1 MGRTR
6 YKVYDRKEP
15 HFVTFT
21 ILNWLP
27 VFTRKESVDV
37 VIDTLKYLRKS
48 DKLKIYAYVF
58 LENHLH
64 MVLKSSDLVLSVQK
78 FKSYTA
84 KEIISLLKKAG
95 ASKLLEQ
102 FLFNKKSHKN
112 QSRYQIWEEGYAPKM
127 ILGEEMMRNKIEY
140 IHQNP
145 VKRGFVDE
153 PWHWRYSSARNYQGM
168 DGLIDV
174 DMDWF

>member
-1 MGRTR
+1 
-6 YKVYDRKEP
+6 
-15 HFVTFT
+15 
-21 ILNWLP
+21 
-27 VFTRKESVDV
+27 
-37 VIDTLKYLRKS
+37 
-48 DKLKIYAYVF
+48 
-58 LENHLH
+58 
-64 MVLKSSDLVLSVQK
+64 
-78 FKSYTA
+78 
-84 KEIISLLKKAG
+84 
-95 ASKLLEQ
+95 
-102 FLFNKKSHKN
+102 
-112 QSRYQIWEEGYAPKM
+112 M